1 MAIVTPQFLLD
12 LNTVMQTQF
21 RDGYEAA
28 REASFYNS
36 VATTVPSTS
45 ASNTY
50 SWLGDFPH
58 MQEWVGARAAKDMAA
73 HGYAVDNKRFEA
85 TVNIPRTD
93 IEDDQYGQY
102 GTLARHMGQEAAD
115 HPDRLISEIIAA
127 GASTLCYDGQNF
139 FDTDHPVRENVDG
152 TGATTTVSNY
162 DATGGGTAWYLLDT
176 RKVLRPFIFQ
186 ERTRPEMEVKQNPAT
201 SDEVFTYD
209 RYSYGIRYRCA
220 AGYGFWQMAYCSLN
234 TLDETNF
241 KAARLAMESV
251 AADGGRPMGIRP
263 NLLLVPPALRSEAE
277 ALIMTQ
283 YKADGGSNPLYRA
296 VDVLVS
302 AWL

>member
-1 MAIVTPQFLLD
+1 MTIDTPQFLLD
-12 LNTVMQTQF
+12 LNTVMRAEF

-28 REASFYNS
+28 RAETFYRS
-36 VATTVPSTS
+36 VATTVPSS
-45 ASNTY
+45 SSSNTY

-58 MQEWVGARAAKDMAA
+58 MREWVGARVSRNMAA
-73 HGYAVDNKRFEA
+73 HGYSIENMKFES
-85 TVNIPRTD
+85 TVPIDRAA
-93 IEDDQYGQY
+93 IEDDNY
-102 GTLARHMGQEAAD
+102 GTYGPAVRHMGHEAAI
-115 HPDRLISEIIAA
+115 HPDKLISAAIAA
-127 GASTLCYDGQNF
+127 GASTLCYDGQKF
-139 FDTDHPVRENVDG
+139 FDTEHPVNAEVDG
-152 TGATTTVSNY
+152 SGANTLVSNY

-186 ERTRPEMEVKQNPAT
+186 ERTSPELLVRQDPAT
-201 SDEVFTYD
+201 SDDVYTYD

-251 AADGGRPMGIRP
+251 TADGGRPMGIRP